1 MTFASVKL
9 YCLITLIS
17 RIAQL
22 VLTRP
27 AGSIV
32 SVQVRIF
39 SLNMRDVMIY
49 AERLWERY
57 LSKLSLIKHTYVH
70 DV

>member
-22 VLTRP
+22 VLTRS

-32 SVQVRIF
+32 SVQVSIF
-39 SLNMRDVMIY
+39 SLNMHDIMIY
-49 AERLWERY
+49 AER
-57 LSKLSLIKHTYVH
+57 
-70 DV
+70 